1 MSVIRLLDFSISNAG
16 CQGDVGRALE
26 WIDKGGAPRVVACAN
41 PHSLVVAGRDPLFSQ
56 ALRRADLLLPDG
68 VGVIVAARLLGLPL
82 VERVVGYDFF
92 LNLTRR
98 AAERGGARYFF
109 LGATDATLELMVQRL
124 RREFPDVSVC
134 GSYAPPFGDR
144 FSREENDLI
153 VELINRAAP
162 DVLWVGMTAPR
173 QEKWIQEH
181 RHRLRV
187 PCVAAIGAVFDFY
200 SGIKLRSPPFWQRL
214 GLEWLHR
221 LCREP
226 FRLWERSVVSAPL
239 FLAMILR
246 ECVNRRMSPASK
258 RSHRLP

>member
-1 MSVIRLLDFSISNAG
+1 MNVIRLLGYDISNAG
-16 CQGDVGRALE
+16 CEHDVERALE
-26 WIDKGGAPRVVACAN
+26 WIDRGEKPRVVACAN
-41 PHSLVVAGRDPLFSQ
+41 PHSLVVAGRDPLFGE
-56 ALRRADLLLPDG
+56 ALARADLLLPDG
-68 VGVIVAARLLGLPL
+68 VGIIVATRLLGLPL
-82 VERVVGYDFF
+82 VERVAGYDFF

-124 RREFPDVSVC
+124 RREYPAVSVRGC
-134 GSYAPPFGDR
+134 HAPPFGDC
-144 FSREENDLI
+144 FSPGENDLI
-153 VELINRAAP
+153 VDLINRADP

-173 QEKWIQEH
+173 QEKWIQQH

-200 SGIKLRSPPFWQRL
+200 SGNKLRSPPFWQRL

-221 LCREP
+221 LIREP

-239 FLAMILR
+239 FLAMVLR
-246 ECVNRRMSPASK
+246 ERLSRRISPASR
-258 RSHRLP
+258 RSRRLP